1 MGSVLQSKSSNG
13 DSAVRQA
20 AAHPELIDASADTFV
35 EQPYG
40 PGEVIADKYV
50 LVRPLE
56 QGGMGTVW
64 VAHNRVLDV
73 QVGIKLI
80 NIGQAHLKEMAD
92 RLLSEAR
99 SAARLDHAAI
109 VRVTDF
115 GRTRL
120 GDPFLAMELLS
131 GENLAELLMREGRL
145 APKQAIQL
153 LLPIAHALATAHE
166 NGIIH
171 RDVKPENVYLAKDK
185 EVGIQPKL
193 LDFGIAR
200 MTDSPT
206 RVTLA
211 GSLLGTPD
219 YMSPEQAR
227 GEAVDAASDSW
238 SFSVMVYEA
247 ISGQVPFVG
256 ENYLSLLR
264 SIIEDSVPSLGEQG
278 LVDARLWQILAK
290 GLKKDKKDRWPTLR
304 SFGEALALWLLDQGS
319 AEDITGTSIYRSW
332 LRDPESNSWSDISQ
346 LTNGAELRA
355 LVVAQAQ
362 VKDQVRAP
370 EPEPSSV
377 NRESLLQ
384 ALAQMSAAG
393 DPVELLLRAERRRVV
408 SFAMLFVCVV
418 AAACVGLLASLDL
431 LVV

>member
-1 MGSVLQSKSSNG
+1 MGSVVESSNPT
-13 DSAVRQA
+13 DSSAVRLG
-20 AAHPELIDASADTFV
+20 PASAERQSADSPPLP
-35 EQPYG
+35 EHYRA
-40 PGEVIADKYV
+40 GELIADKYV
-50 LVRPLE
+50 LVRPLD

-80 NIGQAHLKEMAD
+80 NIGQAHVKEMAD

-131 GENLAELLMREGRL
+131 GEDLAELMVREGRL
-145 APKQAIQL
+145 EAKQAIQL

-171 RDVKPENVYLAKDK
+171 RDVKPENVFLAKDK

-200 MTDSPT
+200 MDDSPT

-211 GSLLGTPD
+211 GALLGTPD

-227 GEAVDAASDSW
+227 GEPVDAASDTW
-238 SFSVMVYEA
+238 SFSVMVYEVVA
-247 ISGQVPFVG
+247 GRLPFNG
-256 ENYLSLLR
+256 DNYLSLLR
-264 SIIEDSVPSLGEQG
+264 SIIEDDVPSLAESGT
-278 LVDARLWQILAK
+278 VDSRLWQILAK
-290 GLKKDKKDRWPTLR
+290 GLRKDKTERWPTLR
-304 SFGEALALWLLDQGS
+304 TFGEALALWLLDQGS
-319 AEDITGTSIYRSW
+319 AEDITGTSLHRSW

-346 LTNGAELRA
+346 LTSGADLRA
-355 LVVAQAQ
+355 LVALQSKANELPG
-362 VKDQVRAP
+362 RIEACP
-370 EPEPSSV
+370 NSE
-377 NRESLLQ
+377 NRESLLA
-384 ALAQMSAAG
+384 ALAQMSADG
-393 DPVELLLRAERRRVV
+393 DPVESFLRSERRRVV
-408 SFAMLFVCVV
+408 GLATLFVCVV
-418 AAACVGLLASLDL
+418 AAVCLGMLAMLDL